1 MSSLIISEISLKS
14 KPGTK
19 SDITDF
25 KMEFFLYFNEENKNP
40 AEKVKLV
47 QTISMSPEIHCLK
60 SVYQKKTCA
69 IILLINMLFLNVPEC
84 TLLWLLECEHG

>member
-1 MSSLIISEISLKS
+1 MNTTLMSSLIISEISLKS

-60 SVYQKKTCA
+60 SVYQKKHV
-69 IILLINMLFLNVPEC
+69 LSYY
-84 TLLWLLECEHG
+84 